1 MCVNCIAPSLL
12 GSLSTFNLINYIMI
26 LIQMTKLSS
35 IKQLRR
41 FIGFNVSPVDLNV
54 ATTVKFSSIKKLTN
68 CLFKFSAARQ
78 QMHEWGGNHCQFV
91 GFCTIKNIFVS
102 LSTFS
107 VVDKFHYAGGHLKIN
122 FVIIRHMLVVDSTIM
137 LKRNFMTS
145 WHEVLAEAK
154 SLRLSVELC
163 NKSFS
168 HARFAKLFRKS

>member
-78 QMHEWGGNHCQFV
+78 QMHE
-91 GFCTIKNIFVS
+91 
-102 LSTFS
+102 
-107 VVDKFHYAGGHLKIN
+107 
-122 FVIIRHMLVVDSTIM
+122 
-137 LKRNFMTS
+137 
-145 WHEVLAEAK
+145 
-154 SLRLSVELC
+154 
-163 NKSFS
+163 
-168 HARFAKLFRKS
+168 